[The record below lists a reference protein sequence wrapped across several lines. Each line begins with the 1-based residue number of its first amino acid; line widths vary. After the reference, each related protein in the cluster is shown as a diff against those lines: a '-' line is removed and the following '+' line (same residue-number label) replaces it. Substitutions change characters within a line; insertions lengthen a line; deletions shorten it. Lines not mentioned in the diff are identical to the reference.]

1 MDLSTHEMSG
11 MYAGQDG
18 TQLTLLWQQYRPLL
32 GETAELSTGA
42 PACPRDWQNP
52 RTQKALSNDAG
63 YLGFYPWCSHRLT
76 GHGSGAA

>member
-32 GETAELSTGA
+32 GETTELSTGA
-42 PACPRDWQNP
+42 PA
-52 RTQKALSNDAG
+52 
-63 YLGFYPWCSHRLT
+63 
-76 GHGSGAA
+76 